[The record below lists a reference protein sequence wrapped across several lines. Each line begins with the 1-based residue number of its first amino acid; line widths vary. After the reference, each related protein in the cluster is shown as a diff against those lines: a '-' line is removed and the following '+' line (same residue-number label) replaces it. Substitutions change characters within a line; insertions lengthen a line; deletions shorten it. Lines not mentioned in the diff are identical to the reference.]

1 MAKKPKLNPDLLKE
15 FKRMAKQADTRLER
29 LEKARAA
36 NPAENGEIL
45 QYAYKRAVRDIND
58 FMYAKVQEG
67 RKPRFNN
74 LYGVNNNRQLK
85 AKMRAVQ
92 RFIGSKSSTVKGIR
106 ESYAKRAAALSNRYK
121 DEGLKITASTLA
133 KIFDSGLWD
142 KMKDR
147 HFTSDT
153 IFKTIAFIQKN
164 KGKMAKQLKE
174 TDAIHFTGKEIKFA
188 DGSPTPTTRTFNK
201 VLKDNKK
208 AIESLVN
215 DGFIS
220 AEDWGENPFE

>member
-15 FKRMAKQADTRLER
+15 FRRMAKQADTRLER

-74 LYGVNNNRQLK
+74 LYGVKTNRQLK
-85 AKMRAVQ
+85 AKMRAIQ
-92 RFIGSKSSTVKGIR
+92 RFIGSKSSTVKGIN
-106 ESYAKRAAALSNRYK
+106 EVYAKRAASLSKKYK
-121 DEGLKITASTLA
+121 AEDLKITASTLA

-147 HFTSDT
+147 SFTSDT
-153 IFKTIAFIQKN
+153 IFKTIAFIQRNTEKI
-164 KGKMAKQLKE
+164 KKQLEE
-174 TDAIHFTGKEIKFA
+174 TDKIHFTGKEIKFA

-220 AEDWGENPFE
+220 AEDWGENPFN

>member
-58 FMYAKVQEG
+58 FMYAKIQEG

-74 LYGVNNNRQLK
+74 LYGVKTNRQLK
-85 AKMRAVQ
+85 AKMRAIQ
-92 RFIGSKSSTVKGIR
+92 RFIGSKSSTVKGIN
-106 ESYAKRAAALSNRYK
+106 EVYAKRAASLSKKYK
-121 DEGLKITASTLA
+121 AEGIKITASTLA

-153 IFKTIAFIQKN
+153 IFKTIAFIQRNDENIK
-164 KGKMAKQLKE
+164 KQLEE
-174 TDAIHFTGKEIKFA
+174 TDKIHFTGKEIKFA

-201 VLKDNKK
+201 VMKDNKK
-208 AIESLVN
+208 AIEDLIN

-220 AEDWGENPFE
+220 AEDWGENPFK